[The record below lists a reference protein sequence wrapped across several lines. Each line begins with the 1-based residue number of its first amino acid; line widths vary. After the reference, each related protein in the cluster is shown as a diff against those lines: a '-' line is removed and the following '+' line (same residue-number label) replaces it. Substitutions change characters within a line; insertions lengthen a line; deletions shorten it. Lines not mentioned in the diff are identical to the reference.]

1 LFKIMLNADEVKAM
15 MIAVSDEIIRN
26 EDVLSEADRQLGDG
40 DHGLGMTRGFT
51 AAKKQLEAL
60 APVSV
65 SQVFTTLGM
74 ALMSTM
80 GGASGAVFGMLFQSG
95 GMAIASAEGLDA
107 SALSSFLDAGTQG
120 VMNIGK
126 AKPGDKTMVDA
137 LVGAQEAVAAAKAGS
152 IGEALAVAAEGARE
166 GMEKTKDMI
175 AQLGRARTLGE
186 KTLGHPDAGAIS
198 VSIIFK
204 TASDF
209 AAKA

>member
-1 LFKIMLNADEVKAM
+1 MLNANDVKAM

-51 AAKKQLEAL
+51 AAKAQLEAL
-60 APVSV
+60 APTSV

-107 SALSSFLDAGTQG
+107 PSLSSFLDAGTQG

-137 LVGAQEAVAAAKAGS
+137 LVAAQEAVAAAKDGS
-152 IGEALAVAAEGARE
+152 IEEALAAAAEGARA

-209 AAKA
+209 AAKS

>member
-1 LFKIMLNADEVKAM
+1 MLNSEQVKAM

-26 EDVLSEADRQLGDG
+26 EDILSEADRQLGDG

-51 AAKKQLEAL
+51 EAKKQLEAL
-60 APVSV
+60 SPANIG
-65 SQVFTTLGM
+65 QVFTTLGM
-74 ALMSTM
+74 ALMSSM

-95 GMAIASAEGLDA
+95 GTAITSAEGLDA
-107 SALSSFLDAGTQG
+107 ASLSSFLDGGTQG

-137 LVGAQEAVAAAKAGS
+137 LVGAQEALAGAKGGS
-152 IGEALAVAAEGARE
+152 ITDALAAAAEGARQ

-204 TASDF
+204 TASEF
-209 AAKA
+209 AAQS

>member
-1 LFKIMLNADEVKAM
+1 MLNAEQVKAM

-51 AAKKQLEAL
+51 AAKEQLEAL
-60 APVSV
+60 APTSA
-65 SQVFTTLGM
+65 SEVFTTLGM

-95 GMAIASAEGLDA
+95 GTAIASADGLDA
-107 SALSSFLDAGTQG
+107 ASLSTFIDAGTQG

-137 LVGAQEAVAAAKAGS
+137 LVGAQEAVAAVKDGS
-152 IGEALAVAAEGARE
+152 INDALAAAAEGARQ

-209 AAKA
+209 AVR

>member
-1 LFKIMLNADEVKAM
+1 MLNPDEVKAM

-51 AAKKQLEAL
+51 AAKEQLEAL
-60 APVSV
+60 DPTSV

-107 SALSSFLDAGTQG
+107 SSLSSFLDAGTQG

-137 LVGAQEAVAAAKAGS
+137 LVGAQEAAAGVKDSS
-152 IGEALAVAAEGARE
+152 IGEALAAAAEGARS

-186 KTLGHPDAGAIS
+186 KTLGLPDAGAIS

-209 AAKA
+209 AAQS

>member
-1 LFKIMLNADEVKAM
+1 MLNADEVKAM